1 MKSITCIS
9 FILIIALSSVS
20 ANTLFAKQAAQDQAQ
35 GQVGL
40 DLGARGQALAK
51 QDDDDQQDWVL
62 AKEAAQGLK
71 EAMTEA
77 SSDEQQDLQQ
87 VEQQDEQGLQED
99 VPELEDA
106 VDQLDE
112 EQQQELEEGV
122 AMQAYVTTV
131 LKNLVA
137 QSEESGALFGE
148 AIANATDE
156 LVGDSGQVNV
166 TELAETLTLSVLPE
180 VDAIA
185 NETGLLSPDSAFLL
199 VDQTLAEL
207 AETSGSEL
215 VDREA
220 VDTEVLQTLESAAD
234 MQFRVLIEEYLLESG
249 REFAEL
255 GAAAQ
260 DELGETQGDVAAD
273 ADVDTAAGV
282 EA

>member
-20 ANTLFAKQAAQDQAQ
+20 ANTLFAKQAAQ